1 MLFFPYLTEKNTV
14 KIFFLEAVN
23 DKCSAKMRVLS
34 KVSVQ
39 FLNNYSTYEMKC
51 IRPRSCYQHV
61 HYKILCILKKP
72 NWDAKS
78 RRGKYCAYLK
88 RSFSRSFSYDNKL
101 NKAHCIKHARIPVFT
116 DPYSSMFYALPD
128 AGSCGTSKSLL
139 KKLFFISQ

>member
-72 NWDAKS
+72 N
-78 RRGKYCAYLK
+78 
-88 RSFSRSFSYDNKL
+88 
-101 NKAHCIKHARIPVFT
+101 
-116 DPYSSMFYALPD
+116 
-128 AGSCGTSKSLL
+128 
-139 KKLFFISQ
+139 